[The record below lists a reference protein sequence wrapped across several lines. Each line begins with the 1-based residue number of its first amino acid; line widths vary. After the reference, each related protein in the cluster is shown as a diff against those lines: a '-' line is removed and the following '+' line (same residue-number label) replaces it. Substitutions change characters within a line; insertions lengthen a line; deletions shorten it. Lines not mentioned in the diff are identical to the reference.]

1 MKDHFEIIIYGRAG
15 LGAKTCAQLIADS
28 GLIDGKVVQAF
39 PEYGPER
46 RGAPVR
52 SFVRLSNKQIRIH
65 EPITNPDLII
75 VIDDTLFS
83 AIPDL
88 SIFTCDYIINTD
100 KKAEDFKKFIKEEK
114 KISVID
120 GSSIAMEYLNQ
131 NNPNAVLI
139 GAFVKLF
146 GIIKYSSVETSIT
159 TEFEKKGKTDII
171 QPNLLCLK
179 KGFEYFKK

>member
-1 MKDHFEIIIYGRAG
+1 MKTNFEIIIYGRAG

-52 SFVRLSNKQIRIH
+52 SFVRLSDKQIRVH
-65 EPITNPDLII
+65 EPITNPDLVI
-75 VIDDTLFS
+75 VIDDTLFT

-88 SIFTCDYIINTD
+88 SKFTCDYIINTNK
-100 KKAEDFKKFIKEEK
+100 KKADFKKYIKEEEK
-114 KISVID
+114 TNVID
-120 GSSIAMEYLNQ
+120 GSSISMELLKL

-146 GIIKYSSVETSIT
+146 GVIKYSSVETSIT
-159 TEFEKKGKTDII
+159 TEFEKKGKKDII

-179 KGFEYFKK
+179 KGFDYFK